1 MDGKIPRRQYRYYR
15 KLMHELDP
23 RPNEDELDVH
33 HIDGDYTNNDPS
45 NLMWMDKKEHHHLH
59 YYKGKDSTSPEYQKN
74 YQREHLAEFREYNK
88 KSYQAH
94 KEEYRARHAKY
105 RAEHIEEIRAH
116 DRERYRLKKEKEAM
130 AV

>member
-1 MDGKIPRRQYRYYR
+1 M
-15 KLMHELDP
+15 LELI
-23 RPNEDELDVH
+23 NV
-33 HIDGDYTNNDPS
+33 
-45 NLMWMDKKEHHHLH
+45 K
-59 YYKGKDSTSPEYQKN
+59 KN
-74 YQREHLAEFREYNK
+74 YSSGENTVEALKEQMHRD
-88 KSYQAH
+88 